1 MRTKIS
7 AGIRKAPGSLIAQD
21 KARGVLRTWEP
32 VKADG
37 SHFGCVVVVDPV
49 QVAEFAEGD
58 GNVLAVTTMSAGSD
72 VTYYAGSG
80 WDKSGDFKSV
90 EDWDR
95 YLDHA
100 VKRIRSPLAVSVT
113 AK

>member
-1 MRTKIS
+1 
-7 AGIRKAPGSLIAQD
+7 
-21 KARGVLRTWEP
+21 

-37 SHFGCVVVVDPV
+37 SNFGCGVIVDPAS
-49 QVAEFAEGD
+49 VAGFAEAD
-58 GNVLAVTTMSAGSD
+58 GNVLVITGMSPGGD

-80 WDKSGDFKSV
+80 WDRSGDFKTV

-95 YLDHA
+95 YLGQA
-100 VKRIRSPLAVSVT
+100 VQRIRSPLAVAVA